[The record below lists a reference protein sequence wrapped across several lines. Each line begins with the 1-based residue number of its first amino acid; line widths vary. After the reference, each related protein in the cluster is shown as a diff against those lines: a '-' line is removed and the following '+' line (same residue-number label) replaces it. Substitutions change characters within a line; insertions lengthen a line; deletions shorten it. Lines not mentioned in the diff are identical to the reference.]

1 MTATRKILT
10 SLHGRK
16 VGLDVNGDLIVA
28 GRKVVSV
35 DDAGAVKVGQ
45 PAPSAVNATA
55 TITAAELLSGI
66 ITSTTAAAVTGTLP
80 TGTLLDAAAGIGIGE
95 AFDWSVIATGANA
108 FTVAAGTDHTI
119 VGGAVVAT
127 ATSGRFRSR
136 KTATGTFI
144 TYRLA

>member
-1 MTATRKILT
+1 MASTRKILT

-16 VGLDVNGDLIVA
+16 VGLDVNGDLIVG
-28 GRKVVSV
+28 GRKVVTQ
-35 DDAGAVKVGQ
+35 DDTGGVKIEQ

-55 TITAAELLSGI
+55 TITSAELLTGI

-80 TGTLLDAAAGIGIGE
+80 TGTLLDAASGLLVGE

-108 FTVAAGTDHTI
+108 FTVAPGTDHTI

-127 ATSGRFRSR
+127 ATTGRFRS
-136 KTATGTFI
+136 KKSASNTFI
-144 TYRLA
+144 TYRIA

>member
-1 MTATRKILT
+1 MASTRKILA

-16 VGLDVNGDLIVA
+16 VGLDVNGDLIVG
-28 GRKVVSV
+28 GRKVVTQ
-35 DDAGAVKVGQ
+35 DDTGGVKIEQ

-55 TITAAELLSGI
+55 TITSAALLTGI

-80 TGTLLDAAAGIGIGE
+80 TGTLLDAASGLLVGE

-108 FTVAAGTDHTI
+108 FTVAPGTGHTI

-127 ATSGRFRSR
+127 ATTGLFRSR
-136 KTATGTFI
+136 KSAANTFI
-144 TYRLA
+144 TYRIA